1 MMETSQV
8 THEQIYERLCEVE
21 KKVIEIDDN
30 TKVLVEIA
38 KNLEGFIIVCRWI
51 GKISMPMPILLLAGL
66 LGAITMMYDQMKGK

>member
-21 KKVIEIDDN
+21 KKVTEIDGN

-38 KNLEGFIIVCRWI
+38 KNLEGFITVCRWI
-51 GKISMPMPILLLAGL
+51 GKISMPILWLAGL

>member
-38 KNLEGFIIVCRWI
+38 KNLEGFITVCRWI
-51 GKISMPMPILLLAGL
+51 GKISMPILWLAGL

>member
-21 KKVIEIDDN
+21 KKVTEIDDN

-38 KNLEGFIIVCRWI
+38 KNLEGFINVCRFI
-51 GKISMPMPILLLAGL
+51 GKLSTPILWLAAVVS
-66 LGAITMMYDQMKGK
+66 AIAMMWQTFKGK

>member
-21 KKVIEIDDN
+21 KKVTEIDDN

-38 KNLEGFIIVCRWI
+38 KNLEGFITVCRWI
-51 GKISMPMPILLLAGL
+51 GKIATPILWLAGL
-66 LGAITMMYDQMKGK
+66 TGAITMIYDQMKGK

>member
-38 KNLEGFIIVCRWI
+38 KNLEGFITVCRWI
-51 GKISMPMPILLLAGL
+51 GKISMPILWLAWL